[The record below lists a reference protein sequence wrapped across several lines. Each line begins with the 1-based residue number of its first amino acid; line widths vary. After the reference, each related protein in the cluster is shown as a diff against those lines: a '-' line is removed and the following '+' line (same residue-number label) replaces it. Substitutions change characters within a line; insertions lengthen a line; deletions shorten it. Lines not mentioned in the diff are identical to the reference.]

1 MQVDSERL
9 SGWDPFRCQL
19 SRPVLSYRA
28 RQTLHKSIINDNFM
42 LTQALDLSINIVIK
56 NDSFLLTLE
65 GLAHDA
71 AEV

>member
-1 MQVDSERL
+1 MEAVNTL
-9 SGWDPFRCQL
+9 P
-19 SRPVLSYRA
+19 
-28 RQTLHKSIINDNFM
+28 RQCAMRTEHIIIINDNFV
-42 LTQALDLSINIVIK
+42 LTHGSGMSINIVIK